1 MASLGFFERLLHTA
15 SRIYPA
21 GFEKRFTVLLKEAN
35 IELPAKLYLGTAA
48 LVMLLVMAV
57 SFIFSAVMLGF
68 LYAIG
73 ITLLAVLAVVV
84 LFYLVPLM
92 AADTRARQVELVL
105 SDAFMMIAANI
116 RAGMTV
122 ENAILASAK
131 PEFGP
136 LEMEIKRVSTKIF
149 AGTSLHDAL
158 LEMGE
163 RVRSN
168 PLKRGITL
176 LLEGNALGGQM
187 ASLLYEIAQDLREQ
201 KALQREINN
210 ATMMYTIFIVFS
222 TLFAAPILFAT
233 SVQYSIMSA
242 KITSSVGEI
251 GELPSGAMSFGSAEG
266 ILQGPI
272 ITPDELKL
280 FAIACITVT
289 TFFSAFTL
297 AQIRSGKLLAGIRYV
312 PLFVIAGLGIYFGAL
327 YGLQQLFGSIA

>member
-1 MASLGFFERLLHTA
+1 MVSIGFFERLLRTV
-15 SRIYPA
+15 SRIYPE
-21 GFEKRFTVLLKEAN
+21 GFESRFTVLLKEAN
-35 IELPAKLYLGTAA
+35 IEMPTKLYLGTAA
-48 LVMLLVMAV
+48 LVMLFAAAV
-57 SFIFSAVMLGF
+57 SFIVSAVMLGA

-73 ITLLAVLAVVV
+73 ITMLAALAVMV

-105 SDAFMMIAANI
+105 PGAFMMIAANI

-136 LEMEIKRVSTKIF
+136 LEMEIKRISTKIF

-163 RVRSN
+163 RVRSS

-210 ATMMYTIFIVFS
+210 ATVMYTIFIIFS
-222 TLFAAPILFAT
+222 TLFASPVLFAT
-233 SVQYSIMSA
+233 SVHYSTISA
-242 KITSSVGEI
+242 KIISQGHI
-251 GELPSGAMSFGSAEG
+251 GEELPAGAMSCGSAG
-266 ILQGPI
+266 
-272 ITPDELKL
+272 
-280 FAIACITVT
+280 
-289 TFFSAFTL
+289 
-297 AQIRSGKLLAGIRYV
+297 
-312 PLFVIAGLGIYFGAL
+312 GA
-327 YGLQQLFGSIA
+327 